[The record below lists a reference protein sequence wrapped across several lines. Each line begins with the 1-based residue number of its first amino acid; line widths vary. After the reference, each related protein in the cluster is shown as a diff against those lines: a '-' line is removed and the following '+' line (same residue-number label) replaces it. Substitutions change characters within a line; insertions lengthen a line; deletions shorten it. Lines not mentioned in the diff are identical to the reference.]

1 MKWTYIIKQKLTAAI
16 LLTIVLGSV
25 LLKNIIDSRNVS
37 QLADSFSS
45 VYEDRLVVEG
55 YIYKLSAHLYQK
67 KLIMDNCLRV
77 GDRDVQHKI
86 AAHHTAIAALI
97 TEYERTK
104 LTDQESV
111 FFTEFKNNITALQAL
126 EEQHLNDLATASI
139 PHILNEKFIDAA
151 ANLHQLSLIQLTEG
165 KALREN
171 SKRIAA
177 GSSMLTHIEL
187 VILIGIAAII
197 QMLIFASDSIR
208 SKFFQRPE
216 LN

>member
-1 MKWTYIIKQKLTAAI
+1 MKWTYTIKQKLTVAI
-16 LLTIVLGSV
+16 LLTVVLGSV

-67 KLIMDNCLRV
+67 KIMVDNCLRV
-77 GDRDVQHKI
+77 GDPDLQQKI
-86 AAHHTAIAALI
+86 AAHHFAISALI

-111 FFTEFKNNITALQAL
+111 FFSEFKNNIAALQTL
-126 EEQHLNDLATASI
+126 EEMYLNDLVAATI
-139 PHILNEKFIDAA
+139 PHALNEKFIDAA
-151 ANLHQLSLIQLTEG
+151 ANLHQLSLIQLSEG

-171 SKRIAA
+171 SLRIAA
-177 GSSMLTHIEL
+177 GSSMLTNIEL
-187 VILIGIAAII
+187 VIIIGIAAII
-197 QMLIFASDSIR
+197 QMLIFASDSLR
-208 SKFFQRPE
+208 SKFFQRSE

>member
-16 LLTIVLGSV
+16 LLTVVLVSV
-25 LLKNIIDSRNVS
+25 ILKNIVDSRNVS

-55 YIYKLSAHLYQK
+55 YIYTLSDHLYQK
-67 KLIMDNCLRV
+67 KLIMDNCLRD
-77 GDRDVQHKI
+77 GDGNIQSKI
-86 AAHHTAIAALI
+86 AGHNQAIAALI
-97 TEYERTK
+97 AEYERTK
-104 LTDQESV
+104 LTEKETL
-111 FFTEFKNNITALQAL
+111 FFQEFKNNIAALQAL
-126 EEQHLNDLATASI
+126 EEKHISNI
-139 PHILNEKFIDAA
+139 PVARTEALHEKFTGAA
-151 ANLHQLSLIQLTEG
+151 ANLHQLSLIQLDEG

-187 VILIGIAAII
+187 VIIIGIAAII
-197 QMLIFASDSIR
+197 QMLIFASGSLH
-208 SKFFQRPE
+208 SKFFQRSE